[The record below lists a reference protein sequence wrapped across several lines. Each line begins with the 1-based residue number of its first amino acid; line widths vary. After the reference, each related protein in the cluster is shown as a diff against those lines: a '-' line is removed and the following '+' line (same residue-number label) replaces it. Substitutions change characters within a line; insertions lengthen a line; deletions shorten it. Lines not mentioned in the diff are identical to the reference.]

1 MGLFTFIKNLFSKV
15 EKVET
20 AVENLIIEA
29 TPVLP
34 KETATN
40 LRNEVAKVKKTTKEA
55 KVKVEAVEAKVKS
68 ATTKKPKTS
77 AEKKTTK

>member
-20 AVENLIIEA
+20 AVEELVIEA
-29 TPVLP
+29 APVLP
-34 KETATN
+34 KETATK
-40 LRNEVAKVKKTTKEA
+40 LQNEVTKVKKATKEA
-55 KVKVEAVEAKVKS
+55 KAKVEAVETKVKA

-77 AEKKTTK
+77 ATKKTSK

>member
-1 MGLFTFIKNLFSKV
+1 MGLFTFIKNLFSKA

-20 AVENLIIEA
+20 AVEELIIEA
-29 TPVLP
+29 TPALP

-40 LRNEVAKVKKTTKEA
+40 LRNEVTKVKKATKEA
-55 KVKVEAVEAKVKS
+55 KTKVEDVEAKVKK

-77 AEKKTTK
+77 ATKKTTK